1 VFLVLTRLIDR
12 SDHFSYNFRVINHS
26 PMAIFEKSQDRLP
39 GNVETII
46 GPTVKVEGNFVGEG
60 DVAVEGSVN
69 GSLKTAKN
77 LRVGSS
83 AKIKAD
89 VDADNIFIAG
99 EIRGNVRARGRL
111 ELAASGRIYGNVD
124 ATVLA
129 VEAGAVLHGKC
140 QMAAGREADASV
152 SANNSTAGH
161 SVDELER
168 VAIKS
173 KR

>member
-1 VFLVLTRLIDR
+1 
-12 SDHFSYNFRVINHS
+12 
-26 PMAIFEKSQDRLP
+26 MAIFEKSQDRLP
-39 GNVETII
+39 GNVETVI

-60 DVAVEGSVN
+60 DVVVEGSVT

-77 LRVGSS
+77 LRVGSA

-124 ATVLA
+124 ATVL
-129 VEAGAVLHGKC
+129 VIEAGAVLHGKC
-140 QMAAGREADASV
+140 QMAAGREAEAGV
-152 SANNSTAGH
+152 SSNNSLPGH
-161 SVDELER
+161 AIDDAER
-168 VAIKS
+168 AVKS